1 MALGVKPFS
10 VEICC
15 SPVKSFPPDESA
27 NLETC
32 MEDFLLRPLI
42 LEGCVFNSRLVQG
55 TIELKIVTTQIVSL
69 PLFV

>member
-32 MEDFLLRPLI
+32 MEDFLLRPII
-42 LEGCVFNSRLVQG
+42 LKVAFL
-55 TIELKIVTTQIVSL
+55 TLD
-69 PLFV
+69 LFKALLSWKSSQHK